1 MNRLTKLL
9 LLFILP
15 LLFACTQ
22 KEPQFIY
29 SGPSNIEMKADGGS
43 STLTFTANR
52 NWTVT
57 ASDSWVSVSPTSG
70 AASDGPITVS
80 VSCNPNTTYEDRSAT
95 VTIKM
100 EDFTQ
105 VITVRQSA
113 NKGIIL
119 PTKSYLLSSGESSIE
134 VEVQANVEYSTSVS
148 VNWIK
153 QISTKGLVS
162 DILSFRVEE
171 NTTIDDREGR
181 ITVRALDGSI
191 SEQVVSVIQSGK
203 DALIV
208 KDASYD
214 MPYGGG
220 AVEVKVEANVE
231 FDVRT
236 DSDWVHYVQTRAIGT
251 SVVCLSVDEN
261 LTYNSREGKV
271 KIEQKGGSLS
281 HTVIISQAGRI
292 AVSSIELNKTSL
304 ILQSGESDMLIATI
318 KPDNASD
325 PAVSWESDHPEVATV
340 NDQGLVTAIS
350 VGTATITAKAGD
362 QSAICVITVKPTV
375 YEVERAALVALY
387 QALDGDH
394 WAYHDNWCSDK
405 PVGQWSGV
413 STDAQGRVYRL
424 NLLERGLKGSIP
436 ESIGDLEFLEFI
448 DLRWNDI
455 TGPIPESIG
464 NLVHLKS
471 LSLGYNNLSGTIP
484 DSIMNLSELE
494 NLNIRSNQMDG
505 VISEKLYYSD
515 WWITR
520 YFIMAQQE
528 GYSLKFEN
536 VYESTDF
543 SKDGE
548 VIQMQKHTK
557 GPGLAF
563 VITADGFSDR
573 MINDGKLDLVVN
585 LAIEAFFEER
595 PFKDFRDYFD
605 VYLVLAVSRN
615 EIIDYDLA
623 FESKRDKRTGEI
635 DLNYGKVD
643 EYVLKVPD
651 LHGDLKNVTA
661 LILINKNNGGVTRV
675 TYDELGNDYALSI
688 VGTGD
693 WNFVKH
699 EAAGHGFGKLAD
711 EYYKDRP
718 YTGNL
723 HEDYHQHG
731 WYLNVDDTNDPTQV
745 LWKDFLNDPY
755 YQNEGIGIYQGALYN
770 NWYRSTN
777 NSIMDG
783 GTGDFN
789 APSRWAIYQ
798 RIKKLAGED
807 YSFEDFLAYDKS
819 I

>member
-1 MNRLTKLL
+1 
-9 LLFILP
+9 
-15 LLFACTQ
+15 
-22 KEPQFIY
+22 
-29 SGPSNIEMKADGGS
+29 
-43 STLTFTANR
+43 
-52 NWTVT
+52 
-57 ASDSWVSVSPTSG
+57 
-70 AASDGPITVS
+70 
-80 VSCNPNTTYEDRSAT
+80 
-95 VTIKM
+95 
-100 EDFTQ
+100 
-105 VITVRQSA
+105 
-113 NKGIIL
+113 
-119 PTKSYLLSSGESSIE
+119 
-134 VEVQANVEYSTSVS
+134 
-148 VNWIK
+148 
-153 QISTKGLVS
+153 
-162 DILSFRVEE
+162 
-171 NTTIDDREGR
+171 
-181 ITVRALDGSI
+181 
-191 SEQVVSVIQSGK
+191 
-203 DALIV
+203 
-208 KDASYD
+208 
-214 MPYGGG
+214 
-220 AVEVKVEANVE
+220 
-231 FDVRT
+231 
-236 DSDWVHYVQTRAIGT
+236 
-251 SVVCLSVDEN
+251 
-261 LTYNSREGKV
+261 
-271 KIEQKGGSLS
+271 
-281 HTVIISQAGRI
+281 
-292 AVSSIELNKTSL
+292 
-304 ILQSGESDMLIATI
+304 
-318 KPDNASD
+318 
-325 PAVSWESDHPEVATV
+325 
-340 NDQGLVTAIS
+340 
-350 VGTATITAKAGD
+350 
-362 QSAICVITVKPTV
+362 
-375 YEVERAALVALY
+375 
-387 QALDGDH
+387 
-394 WAYHDNWCSDK
+394 
-405 PVGQWSGV
+405 
-413 STDAQGRVYRL
+413 
-424 NLLERGLKGSIP
+424 
-436 ESIGDLEFLEFI
+436 
-448 DLRWNDI
+448 
-455 TGPIPESIG
+455 
-464 NLVHLKS
+464 
-471 LSLGYNNLSGTIP
+471 
-484 DSIMNLSELE
+484 
-494 NLNIRSNQMDG
+494 
-505 VISEKLYYSD
+505 
-515 WWITR
+515 
-520 YFIMAQQE
+520 MAQQE

-623 FESKRDKRTGEI
+623 FESKRDKRTGDI

-675 TYDELGNDYALSI
+675 TYNELGNDYALSI

-807 YSFEDFLAYDKS
+807 YSFEDFLDYDKR